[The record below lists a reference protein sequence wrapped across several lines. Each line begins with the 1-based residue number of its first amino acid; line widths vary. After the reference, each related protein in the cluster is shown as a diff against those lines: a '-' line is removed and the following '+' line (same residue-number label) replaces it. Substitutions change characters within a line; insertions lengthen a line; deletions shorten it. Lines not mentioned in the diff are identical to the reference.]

1 MFRNGFTLI
10 ELLIVLIVLA
20 IIAFLGA
27 VILGALVGGMG
38 TEYNAKVVEK
48 WTDVNFDNQ
57 TVYRVQLAKEDDELV
72 TLNSYWVHNDLHKGS
87 YYKVKVFNG
96 SISKA
101 TALPQPVEVQNEQRG
116 LAEKP

>member
-10 ELLIVLIVLA
+10 ELLIVLA
-20 IIAFLGA
+20 IIA
-27 VILGALVGGMG
+27 ILGTLICAGIGGCGGILG

-48 WTDVNFDNQ
+48 WTDVDFDNNPI
-57 TVYRVQLAKEDDELV
+57 YRVQIVKQDDELV

-101 TALPQPVEVQNEQRG
+101 IALPQPVEVQNGQRG